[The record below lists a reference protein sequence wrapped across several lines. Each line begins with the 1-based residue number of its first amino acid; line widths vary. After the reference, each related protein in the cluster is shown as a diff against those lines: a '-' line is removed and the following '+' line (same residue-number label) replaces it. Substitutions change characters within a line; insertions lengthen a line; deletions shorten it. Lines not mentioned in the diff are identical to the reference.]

1 LGSWDEEKDTM
12 KKNWN
17 NIYTNK
23 IFPIIFGIIITGCQI
38 RENIPSSIPNLNTST
53 IEESTPILLPSMEL
67 IIPSVSPRKTIDP
80 TKTSTPVIL
89 PPPGEY
95 IAYSYGKSINLVS
108 VTGKEAGILMEGARE
123 GRNWLS
129 PNQEIIA
136 YSDEPHIIHF
146 TNIYTGATITYSEQE
161 TCRFG
166 VTSLSWNPKGNQ
178 IVVSCSYALNRNSL
192 NILTFPEGE
201 IVGRIEKIIEEN
213 INVENYHYDPIWSP
227 DGKWIAFFIR
237 TGNPSYG
244 EKGPFIT
251 DMSCLSDGTVC
262 ADKTYLILNNPYS
275 PISWTPD
282 SNLATLDTNK
292 YSINLYKMPF
302 FSLIQTI
309 KIPDDY
315 WGLDTFTWSHN
326 NEWFA
331 IDTMDGI
338 FIMSSKTGE
347 IRQIRSQGAELLFWL
362 EIK

>member
-1 LGSWDEEKDTM
+1 M
-12 KKNWN
+12 KNDWN
-17 NIYTNK
+17 NIYINK
-23 IFPIIFGIIITGCQI
+23 NFPMIFIIILAGCQI
-38 RENIPSSIPNLNTST
+38 YENMPSSIPNINTSA
-53 IEESTPILLPSMEL
+53 IEESTSIPFPITEL
-67 IIPSVSPRKTIDP
+67 IIPSVPSTKTIDL

-108 VTGKEAGILMEGARE
+108 VTGKEAGTLMEGARE

-136 YSDEPHIIHF
+136 YSDLPHIIQF
-146 TNIYTGATITYSEQE
+146 RNIYTGAKITYSEQE

-166 VTSLSWNPKGNQ
+166 VTSLSWNPKGDQ
-178 IVVSCSYALNRNSL
+178 IVVSCSYAVNKNSL

-201 IVGRIEKIIEEN
+201 NIGRIEKIIEDKL
-213 INVENYHYDPIWSP
+213 NVENYHYDPIWSP

-251 DMSCLSDGTVC
+251 DTSCLSEGTVC
-262 ADKTYLILNNPYS
+262 ADKTILIMNNPYF

-282 SNLATLDTNK
+282 SNLAMLDSNN
-292 YSINLYKMPF
+292 YSINLYKMPS

-309 KIPDDY
+309 KIPEDY
-315 WGLDTFTWSHN
+315 WGLDTFIWSHN